1 MLCILAY
8 SEPVVEFLHLWNDHS
23 FSNDNDNVKILEMIA
38 FSLYILYLRYVGVE
52 QLVDDDLNK
61 LFVRLS
67 RAVAARGE
75 EAVSI
80 PDLEDSYMESP

>member
-1 MLCILAY
+1 M
-8 SEPVVEFLHLWNDHS
+8 VEKL
-23 FSNDNDNVKILEMIA
+23 
-38 FSLYILYLRYVGVE
+38 VE
-52 QLVDDDLNK
+52 DDLNK

-80 PDLEDSYMESP
+80 PELKIVIAKALGVLIAKLDTKCRLTKRYCTR

>member
-1 MLCILAY
+1 
-8 SEPVVEFLHLWNDHS
+8 
-23 FSNDNDNVKILEMIA
+23 MIA

-52 QLVDDDLNK
+52 KLVDDDLNR

-80 PDLEDSYMESP
+80 PELKIVIGKALRVLIAKLDTTTQADEKMLYYTQ